1 MLHTLDYILTPT
13 SEKAIHIA
21 QALAKESR
29 HPKFSCAHL
38 LKALLHKDIGL
49 LPLLDQLKKDSHY
62 LREWAEVRMESL
74 AKAATVLDPVPGDDL
89 VDCVLLEADTLRLK
103 FSHEEIDPILLMAS
117 LVSPGVGF
125 SRDQLKSMP
134 LTSKELLQA
143 VTEPVKVTGAGTAS
157 LANDNGSSTF
167 PAITAGA
174 LEKYCTDKLDQARA
188 GELDRIIGR
197 DREVRMIIEILGRRS
212 KPNVIITGEPGVGK
226 TALVEGFALQ
236 LATQTL
242 PGTLKE
248 ARLFELDMGSLLAG
262 ASYKGEVEDRL
273 KSILAELKTF
283 SRAILFIDEIHVIM
297 DKATGNQG
305 IINILKPELARGA
318 LTVIGATTHDEYRK
332 HVESDEAFKRRF
344 ETLTVDPPDDTSTKM
359 MMKGVLPYYEEH
371 HQVKLADQAVEDS
384 IRLAKRYIQE
394 KQLPDAALDL
404 VDRTMSAVKNL
415 QENAEKE
422 LSEIQQELGE
432 MQAKDGYVAE
442 ETTWFIKTLR
452 DRVSHLLFTE
462 IEEVANEPEVGS
474 KDEAFDYLSA
484 LLGKLKTALDQ
495 RGEEVT
501 SADLAATVSQHT
513 GIPLGKIRTQERE
526 RLLNMEKH
534 LKARVV
540 GQDHTLTSLAEAI
553 LESRSGLARPG
564 QPIGSFFLLGPTGT
578 GKTELAKALAEF
590 LFETETAMIRFDMS
604 EFKEE
609 HSAALLYG
617 APPGY
622 VGYEEGGM
630 LVNKIRQ
637 QPYAVVLF
645 DEIEKAHKSVFD
657 IFLQILDEGK
667 LNDRLGKQGDFSNA
681 VVLFTSNIGS
691 DHIIKSFAD
700 DRVPPS
706 AELLEIMSAYFRPE
720 FLGRLSGILP
730 FSPITED
737 NILQIFDIQLNELV
751 TTLRKQGI
759 TLEVTEPARRHLASL
774 GFTPKYGARPLKGV
788 IRAEVRSPLSRMIV
802 AGSLKKGDTI
812 RLNVDE
818 KKKVTWEN

>member
-1 MLHTLDYILTPT
+1 MLHTLDYILTAA

-21 QALAKESR
+21 QALAKENQ

-49 LPLLDQLKKDSHY
+49 LPLLEQLKIDIYY
-62 LREWAEVRMESL
+62 LQEWAEVRMESL
-74 AKAATVLDPVPGDDL
+74 PKTATVLDPVPGDDL

-103 FSHEEIDPILLMAS
+103 LSHEEIDPILLLAA

-134 LTSKELLQA
+134 LTAKELLQA
-143 VTEPVKVTGAGTAS
+143 VTEKVTLTGDGTSS
-157 LANDNGSSTF
+157 LATDNGSSAF
-167 PAITAGA
+167 PAMTAGA

-188 GELDRIIGR
+188 GDLDRIIGR
-197 DREVRMIIEILGRRS
+197 DREVRMIVEILGRRS

-305 IINILKPELARGA
+305 IINILKPELARGT

-344 ETLTVDPPDDTSTKM
+344 ETLTVDPPDDTTTKM

-415 QENAEKE
+415 RENAEKE
-422 LSEIQQELGE
+422 LLEIQQEMDE
-432 MQAKDGYVAE
+432 MQANEEYVAE
-442 ETTWFIKTLR
+442 EVAWFVKTLK
-452 DRVSHLLFTE
+452 DRVSYLLFTE
-462 IEEVANEPEVGS
+462 IEEATGEQEAGS
-474 KDEAFDYLSA
+474 KDEAFGYLTA
-484 LLGKLKTALDQ
+484 LLGKLKTALAQ

-501 SADLAATVSQHT
+501 GADLAATVSQHT

-540 GQDHTLTSLAEAI
+540 GQDHTLTSLTEAI

-564 QPIGSFFLLGPTGT
+564 QPIGSFFFLGPTGT

-590 LFETETAMIRFDMS
+590 LFETESAMIRFDMS

-691 DHIIKSFAD
+691 DHIIKSFAE

-706 AELLEIMSAYFRPE
+706 SELLEIMSAYFRPE

-737 NILQIFDIQLNELV
+737 NILQIFDIQLEELLV
-751 TTLRKQGI
+751 TLGKQGI
-759 TLEVTEPARRHLASL
+759 TLEVTQEARKHLATL

-812 RLNVDE
+812 RLDVD
-818 KKKVTWEN
+818 KNGKVLWKN